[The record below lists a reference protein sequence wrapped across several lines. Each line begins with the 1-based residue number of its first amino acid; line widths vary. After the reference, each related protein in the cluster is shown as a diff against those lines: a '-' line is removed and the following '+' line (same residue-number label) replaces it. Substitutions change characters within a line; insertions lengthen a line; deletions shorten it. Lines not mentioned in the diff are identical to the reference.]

1 MPVRRRETVRRELHS
16 GPIGTNNPRRR
27 AHPHRLGSEWIAHGA
42 AVALRVPSV
51 LIPEEWDIFLN
62 PARSDFSKVCISK
75 PQAFRF

>member
-1 MPVRRRETVRRELHS
+1 LPVRRRETDRRELHS

-27 AHPHRLGSEWIAHGA
+27 ATHRLGSEWIAYGA

-51 LIPEEWDIFLN
+51 MIPEEWDIFLN

-75 PQAFRF
+75 SQAFRF